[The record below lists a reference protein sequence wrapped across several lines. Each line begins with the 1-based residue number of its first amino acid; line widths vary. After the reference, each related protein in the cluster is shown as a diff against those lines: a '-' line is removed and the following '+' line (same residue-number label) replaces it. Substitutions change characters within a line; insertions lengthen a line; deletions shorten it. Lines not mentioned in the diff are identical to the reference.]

1 LFAAF
6 QETTLM
12 IFIAAAAAAAFVSL
26 VIDMIEHGAEEG
38 WRGSK
43 VGLFYSDR
51 CLSCRLA
58 PLLSQLVT
66 TPPKN
71 FNSLRALAKSS
82 QGDEM
87 RDALSSSVTHNALPA
102 DWIVYE
108 KTSALVW

>member
-1 LFAAF
+1 
-6 QETTLM
+6 M

-51 CLSCRLA
+51 CLSCHLA

-82 QGDEM
+82 QGILM
-87 RDALSSSVTHNALPA
+87 PWSSTWPAMAPGGVWWLSG
-102 DWIVYE
+102 
-108 KTSALVW
+108 